1 MCHSTNLIRGIKL
14 FLLYIE
20 EIKLFYDLIYFS
32 VSKINKDENKNGSIF
47 YVFLF
52 LEYSIHSYLLS
63 QLTIASKWRHN

>member
-32 VSKINKDENKNGSIF
+32 VSKINKEENKSGSIF
-47 YVFLF
+47 LCLF
-52 LEYSIHSYLLS
+52 ISGI
-63 QLTIASKWRHN
+63 